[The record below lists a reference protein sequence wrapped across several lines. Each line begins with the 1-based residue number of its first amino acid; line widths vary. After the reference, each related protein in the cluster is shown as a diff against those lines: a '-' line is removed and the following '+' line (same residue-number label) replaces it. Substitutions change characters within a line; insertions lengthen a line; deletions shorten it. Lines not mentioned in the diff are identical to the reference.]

1 VVSPMRQ
8 RERTA
13 IITGMTSSSQPQCTT
28 DDHRELVPERLRVTR
43 ARHVALTVRNLEES
57 ARWYSDLFDLHEVFR
72 EEAPHRRA
80 VVLASPDGWAMH
92 IGLVQHSG
100 TGDEKFDPTVI
111 GLDCAAWSVASRE
124 DLDRWQAFLEERGV
138 VHSPVADLGVAAM
151 LNLKDPD
158 GIALALF
165 WDEVAE

>member
-1 VVSPMRQ
+1 MRQ

-13 IITGMTSSSQPQCTT
+13 IITGMTSSSQPQRTT

>member
-1 VVSPMRQ
+1 
-8 RERTA
+8 
-13 IITGMTSSSQPQCTT
+13 MTSGSGPHGTT
-28 DDHRELVPERLRVTR
+28 DDGHEPVPERLRVAR

-57 ARWYSDLFDLHEVFR
+57 ARWYCEVFDLHEVFR

-100 TGDEKFDPTVI
+100 TRDQRFDPTVV
-111 GLDCAAWSVASRE
+111 GLDCAAWSVAFRE
-124 DLDRWQAFLEERGV
+124 DLDRWQEFFEERGV
-138 VHSPVADLGVAAM
+138 VHSPVVDLGVAAM
-151 LNLKDPD
+151 LNVKDPD

-165 WDEVAE
+165 WDEVAG

>member
-1 VVSPMRQ
+1 M
-8 RERTA
+8 A
-13 IITGMTSSSQPQCTT
+13 F
-28 DDHRELVPERLRVTR
+28 
-43 ARHVALTVRNLEES
+43 TVRNLEES
-57 ARWYSDLFDLHEVFR
+57 ARWYSDLFHLHELFR

-92 IGLVQHSG
+92 IGLVEHSR
-100 TGDEKFDPTVI
+100 THDQEFDPTVV
-111 GLDCAAWSVASRE
+111 GLDCAAWSVATRE
-124 DLDRWQAFLEERGV
+124 ELDRWQELLEERGV

-165 WDEVAE
+165 WDDVAE

>member
-1 VVSPMRQ
+1 MITAVTSTSEPQRSPD
-8 RERTA
+8 
-13 IITGMTSSSQPQCTT
+13 
-28 DDHRELVPERLRVTR
+28 DDHEPVPERLRVTR

-57 ARWYSDLFDLHEVFR
+57 ARWYSGLFDLHEVFR
-72 EEAPHRRA
+72 EDAPHRRA

-100 TGDEKFDPTVI
+100 TPEQKFDPTVV

-124 DLDRWQAFLEERGV
+124 ELDRWQELLEERGV

-165 WDEVAE
+165 WDDVAE

>member
-1 VVSPMRQ
+1 M
-8 RERTA
+8 
-13 IITGMTSSSQPQCTT
+13 
-28 DDHRELVPERLRVTR
+28 RLRVAR

-100 TGDEKFDPTVI
+100 TLDQNFDPTVV
-111 GLDCAAWSVASRE
+111 GLDCAAWSVATRE
-124 DLDRWQAFLEERGV
+124 ELDRWQEFLEERGV